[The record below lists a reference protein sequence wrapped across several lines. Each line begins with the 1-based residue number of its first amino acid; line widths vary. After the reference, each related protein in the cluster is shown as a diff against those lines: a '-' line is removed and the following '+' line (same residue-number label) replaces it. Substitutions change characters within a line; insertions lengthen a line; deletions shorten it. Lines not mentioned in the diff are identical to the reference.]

1 MEKKKGKQKMKP
13 LKDELEL
20 VQIRLVPE
28 KTLYS
33 TEKINSPWQA
43 VDLLADE
50 IRDLDKEVLCVL
62 NLDSTNRVINANMVS
77 MGTLNQTIAEP
88 REIFKSALLSNAAHI
103 MLMHNHP
110 SGDVTPSKADLSA
123 TSQLELCGNF
133 LKIPVLDHIIVGGQT
148 GYCFSFNREGLM
160 HPGNLDVEKFRIM
173 LEMEEHM
180 PYMEENIK
188 EAGGRTTFWQES
200 DIKLETLSYET
211 LETGEALEMDL
222 E

>member
-13 LKDELEL
+13 LKNELEL

-160 HPGNLDVEKFRIM
+160 HPGNLDVEKFRTM

-188 EAGGRTTFWQES
+188 EAGGRTTFCQES

-211 LETGEALEMDL
+211 LETREALEMDL

>member
-200 DIKLETLSYET
+200 DIKLEILSYET

>member
-1 MEKKKGKQKMKP
+1 MKP

>member
-13 LKDELEL
+13 LKNELEL

-160 HPGNLDVEKFRIM
+160 HPGNLDVEKFRTM

>member
-160 HPGNLDVEKFRIM
+160 HSGNLDVEKFRTM

-180 PYMEENIK
+180 PHMEENIK

>member
-160 HPGNLDVEKFRIM
+160 HPGDLDVEKFRTM
-173 LEMEEHM
+173 MEMEEHM

-188 EAGGRTTFWQES
+188 EAGGRTTLWQES

>member
-1 MEKKKGKQKMKP
+1 M
-13 LKDELEL
+13 
-20 VQIRLVPE
+20 
-28 KTLYS
+28 
-33 TEKINSPWQA
+33 
-43 VDLLADE
+43 ADE

-62 NLDSTNRVINANMVS
+62 NLDSTNRVINANMVF

-160 HPGNLDVEKFRIM
+160 HPGNLDVEKFRTM